1 MQRGLWLETGIPVNE
16 RRDGW
21 RLVSVYLACYLLWFA
36 FFAVTVWTILQF
48 RNALLGLLP
57 IVGPW
62 VMGAVDKFG
71 IVLLGLLALG
81 WIIYIETYLR
91 SGIEANAFWL
101 RVRRIALIQLVVL
114 GVAYALQAL
123 SLIVLTV

>member
-1 MQRGLWLETGIPVNE
+1 MHRGLWLETGIPVNN

-21 RLVSVYLACYLLWFA
+21 RSLPIYLACYLLWFA
-36 FFAVTVWTILQF
+36 FFALTVWTILQF

-57 IVGPW
+57 LVGPW

-71 IVLLGLLALG
+71 IVLLGMMALG
-81 WIIYIETYLR
+81 WSFYIEHYLR

-101 RVRRIALIQLVVL
+101 RVRRIALIQIVVL
-114 GVAYALQAL
+114 GIAYGLQAL
-123 SLIVLTV
+123 SLIVLFV